1 MSQKPEVVREFKFS
15 DGTLLQ
21 LADKVIL
28 NGTRD
33 STELIPEGV
42 TAARL
47 TALGTQNDTFR
58 NMEDDIEWTG
68 LVGEKTELK
77 DAAME
82 TCETQTRNMRRMAA
96 NIFGEG
102 SKKYKGFGFDGIN
115 ELKDVE
121 RIKAYYRIVRRADA
135 RLADLAP
142 EGLTAGLITTYT
154 AACAAADLAYDVLVD
169 TIEARDE
176 ATENRIELGNAIYA
190 EVVKICNTG
199 KTYWFDK
206 SEAKYNDYVITPSGT
221 TQTDENGSMKL
232 SGLVTDMNGNPLSV
246 ATITAK
252 DDQGVTVSTTTGVA
266 GLFSLQLT
274 GLVGPTN
281 FAISVS
287 YPALADGSFTIIA
300 VPGEDQ
306 VQNFQLFPNTPPP
319 PMP

>member
-1 MSQKPEVVREFKFS
+1 V
-15 DGTLLQ
+15 
-21 LADKVIL
+21 
-28 NGTRD
+28 
-33 STELIPEGV
+33 
-42 TAARL
+42 
-47 TALGTQNDTFR
+47 
-58 NMEDDIEWTG
+58 
-68 LVGEKTELK
+68 
-77 DAAME
+77 
-82 TCETQTRNMRRMAA
+82 CETQTRNIRRMAA

-102 SKKYKGFGFDGIN
+102 SRKYKGFGFDGIN
-115 ELKDVE
+115 ALKDVE

-169 TIEARDE
+169 TIQDRDE
-176 ATENRIELGNAIYA
+176 ATEDRIELANAIYA

-221 TQTDENGSMKL
+221 TQTDENGSMKIT
-232 SGLVTDMNGNPLSV
+232 GVVTDMNGNPLSV
-246 ATITAK
+246 ATVTASNA
-252 DDQGVTVSTTTGVA
+252 DGSVSTTTGVA
-266 GLFSLQLT
+266 GLFSLQII

-281 FAISVS
+281 ATLTVS
-287 YPALADGSFTIIA
+287 YPALADGLRGIT
-300 VPGEDQ
+300 VEPGVDQ

>member
-1 MSQKPEVVREFKFS
+1 MSQKPELIRDFKFS
-15 DGTLLQ
+15 DGALIQ

-28 NGTRD
+28 NGGRD

-58 NMEDDIEWTG
+58 NMEDDVEWTG
-68 LVGEKTELK
+68 IVGEKTELK
-77 DAAME
+77 DAALE
-82 TCETQTRNMRRMAA
+82 ACETQTRNIRRMAA

-115 ELKDVE
+115 ELKEVE

-169 TIEARDE
+169 TIQDRDE
-176 ATENRIELGNAIYA
+176 ATEDRIELGNAIYA

-221 TQTDENGSMKL
+221 TQTDEDNSMKFQ
-232 SGLVTDMNGNPLSV
+232 GLVTDSNGNPLEGVTV
-246 ATITAK
+246 AASN
-252 DDQGVTVSTTTGVA
+252 DEGTVSTTTGVGGLYSLQIV
-266 GLFSLQLT
+266 GLFEPIDVTLTASLT
-274 GLVGPTN
+274 GYTP
-281 FAISVS
+281 ISR
-287 YPALADGSFTIIA
+287 PLTA
-300 VPGEDQ
+300 VNGEDQ
-306 VQNFQLFPNTPPP
+306 VQNFQLELVP
-319 PMP
+319 